1 MGIYL
6 NPNNDQYQELVNSTL
21 MVDKSLLIEKINC
34 RIKTK
39 QKFVC
44 VSRPR
49 RFGKSTD
56 ANMLVAYYSKGCDSH
71 KLFDSLKVVSTNNY
85 EKHLNQHNVIHLNM
99 QEFLSDSTSISDML
113 DILNQEVIYELSKE
127 YDVHVIK
134 PNIKNY
140 LKRIY
145 SDYNQSF
152 IFVIDEWD
160 CIFREFKRDK
170 KEQERYLDYLRNLLK
185 DQPYVELAY
194 MTGILPIK
202 KYGTHSALNMFDEIS
217 MLQPESYSKF
227 MGFTEEEVRAL
238 CEKYHVD
245 FSTMQYWYNGYHLEE
260 NVSIYSPR
268 SVTSS
273 IESGKFRN
281 YWSQTETFEAL
292 QKYIDLNLDGMKD
305 NIISMIAG
313 DEVKVDTSS
322 FQNDM
327 TTFKSKDDVF
337 TLLIHLGYLGYDSTK
352 STVYIPNNE
361 VKGTFITSI
370 KNSNWGIVTSLF
382 KNANDLLEATWNMDS
397 DKVAKYIQNSH
408 YETSI
413 LQYNDENAL
422 SYTISLAYI
431 TAKEH
436 YTIIRELPTGKG
448 FADIAFIPK
457 DDKPAMIVELK
468 YDKNVDTA
476 ISQIKN
482 KNYPNVLKH
491 YLDNL
496 LLVVINYDKT
506 TKEHE
511 CYIEKY
517 EQS

>member
-6 NPNNDQYQELVNSTL
+6 NPGQEDYEMIFNSKIF
-21 MVDKSLLIEKINC
+21 VDKSLLVENTNEILKKAN
-34 RIKTK
+34 R
-39 QKFVC
+39 FVC

-71 KLFDSLKVVSTNNY
+71 EIFDHLKISKTASY
-85 EKHLNQHNVIHLNM
+85 EKHLNKHNVIHLNM
-99 QEFLSDSTSISDML
+99 QEFLSDSDSVDEMLDML
-113 DILNQEVIYELSKE
+113 NNEVLKELEESYGELKSSTNL
-127 YDVHVIK
+127 K
-134 PNIKNY
+134 KY
-140 LKRIY
+140 LKTIY
-145 SDYNQSF
+145 MKYKEPF

-160 CIFREFKRDK
+160 CLFREFKYDK
-170 KEQERYLDYLRNLLK
+170 EAQKRYLDYLRNLLK
-185 DQPYVELAY
+185 DQSYVALAY

-202 KYGTHSALNMFDEIS
+202 KYGTHSALNMFDEVS
-217 MLQPESYSKF
+217 MIEPQEYSEF
-227 MGFTEEEVRAL
+227 MGFTEKEVKEL
-238 CEKYHVD
+238 CDKYQVD
-245 FSTMQYWYNGYHLEE
+245 FSKMSEWYNGYHLVD

-268 SVTSS
+268 SVTSAIRIKRFNS
-273 IESGKFRN
+273 

-305 NIISMIAG
+305 DIITMIAG

-337 TLLIHLGYLGYDSTK
+337 TLLIHLGYLGYEAIK
-352 STVYIPNNE
+352 GTVYIPNNE

-382 KNANDLLEATWNMDS
+382 KNANDLLEATWSMDS
-397 DKVAKYIQNSH
+397 EKVAKYIQNSH
-408 YETSI
+408 YETSV

-431 TAKEH
+431 TAKEY
-436 YTIIRELPTGKG
+436 YTIVRELPSGKG

-468 YDKNVDTA
+468 YDQAVETGMD
-476 ISQIKN
+476 QIKK
-482 KNYPNVLKH
+482 KNYPKALEQYH
-491 YLDNL
+491 DNL
-496 LLVVINYDKT
+496 LLVSISYDKT
-506 TKEHE
+506 TKEHH
-511 CYIEKY
+511 CIIEKF
-517 EQS
+517 QG

>member
-21 MVDKSLLIEKINC
+21 MVDKSLLIEKISS

-56 ANMLVAYYSKGCDSH
+56 ADMLTAYYSIGCDSH
-71 KLFDSLKVVSTNNY
+71 EIFDNLKISKTASY
-85 EKHLNQHNVIHLNM
+85 KKHLNKHNVIHLNM
-99 QEFLSDSTSISDML
+99 QEFLSDSDSVNEMLDML
-113 DILNQEVIYELSKE
+113 SNEIIKELEETYVESKLSTNLKKCLKAIYMK
-127 YDVHVIK
+127 YK
-134 PNIKNY
+134 QP
-140 LKRIY
+140 
-145 SDYNQSF
+145 F
-152 IFVIDEWD
+152 IFIIDEWD
-160 CIFREFKRDK
+160 CLFREFKYDK
-170 KEQERYLDYLRNLLK
+170 EAQQLYLDYLRNLLK
-185 DQPYVELAY
+185 DQSYVGLAY

-217 MLQPESYSKF
+217 MIEPQEYSAF
-227 MGFTEEEVRAL
+227 MGFTEKEVKEL
-238 CEKYHVD
+238 CDRYQVD
-245 FSTMQYWYNGYHLEE
+245 FSKMSEWYNGYHLVDD
-260 NVSIYSPR
+260 VSIYFPR
-268 SVTSS
+268 SVTSAIRIKRFNS
-273 IESGKFRN
+273 

-305 NIISMIAG
+305 DIISMIAG

-337 TLLIHLGYLGYDSTK
+337 TLLIHLGYLGYNSIK

-382 KNANDLLEATWNMDS
+382 KNANDLLEATWDMDS
-397 DKVAKYIQNSH
+397 EKVAKYIQNSH

-422 SYTISLAYI
+422 FYTINLAYI

-436 YTIIRELPTGKG
+436 YTIMRELPSGKG

-457 DDKPAMIVELK
+457 DDKPAMIIELK
-468 YDKNVDTA
+468 YDKDVDTA

-482 KNYPNVLKH
+482 RNYPKALEH

>member
-1 MGIYL
+1 M
-6 NPNNDQYQELVNSTL
+6 
-21 MVDKSLLIEKINC
+21 
-34 RIKTK
+34 
-39 QKFVC
+39 
-44 VSRPR
+44 
-49 RFGKSTD
+49 
-56 ANMLVAYYSKGCDSH
+56 
-71 KLFDSLKVVSTNNY
+71 
-85 EKHLNQHNVIHLNM
+85 
-99 QEFLSDSTSISDML
+99 
-113 DILNQEVIYELSKE
+113 
-127 YDVHVIK
+127 
-134 PNIKNY
+134 
-140 LKRIY
+140 
-145 SDYNQSF
+145 
-152 IFVIDEWD
+152 
-160 CIFREFKRDK
+160 
-170 KEQERYLDYLRNLLK
+170 
-185 DQPYVELAY
+185 
-194 MTGILPIK
+194 
-202 KYGTHSALNMFDEIS
+202 
-217 MLQPESYSKF
+217 
-227 MGFTEEEVRAL
+227 
-238 CEKYHVD
+238 
-245 FSTMQYWYNGYHLEE
+245 
-260 NVSIYSPR
+260 
-268 SVTSS
+268 
-273 IESGKFRN
+273 
-281 YWSQTETFEAL
+281 
-292 QKYIDLNLDGMKD
+292 
-305 NIISMIAG
+305 
-313 DEVKVDTSS
+313 KVDTSS